1 MQREL
6 AQLIITRLIG
16 TPNFS
21 RLGGLVRTVSTT
33 EKAATGAA
41 IRYPAT
47 FDVTPAPAGQDPAS
61 YTDFV
66 PNSAESGLLYLESG
80 SLQHKGYTGGR
91 SNFESR
97 LTLVAWLNTP
107 DAAAAASLSV
117 ESAAVTNILRRLL
130 PLAIASN
137 QGVFTQL
144 TVKAGKILGVEDNI
158 FSRYTYRESA
168 NQYLLDP
175 YTAFSI
181 ELTSTYQIH
190 PDCLP
195 A

>member
-6 AQLIITRLIG
+6 AQLIISRLIG

-21 RLGGLVRTVSTT
+21 RVGGLVQTVTST
-33 EKAATGAA
+33 EKGATGAP

-47 FDVTPAPAGQDPAS
+47 FDVAPSAAGQAAAG

-66 PNSAESGLLYLESG
+66 PNSAESGLLYVESG

-91 SNFESR
+91 FSFDSR
-97 LTLVAWLNTP
+97 LRLIGWLNTP
-107 DAAAAASLSV
+107 DAATTLSI
-117 ESAAVTNILRRLL
+117 ESTAVTSILRRLL
-130 PLAIASN
+130 PLALASN
-137 QGVFTQL
+137 QGVFTRL
-144 TVKAGKILGVEDNI
+144 TVTPGKILGVEDNL

-168 NQYLLDP
+168 KQYLLDP
-175 YTAFSI
+175 YTAFAI

-190 PDCLP
+190 PHCLP
-195 A
+195 SL